1 MLTVIHRR
9 QIVIAPCSLPLRT
22 GLRGYARHN
31 AHTECCPSFPAP
43 NFSLDNSSYATDQQP
58 SRRISAA
65 TFPPQ
70 SWLGPDR
77 YLATHWPAVD
87 ALDRS
92 QWPRT
97 DLEIIMVRSCLFVSQ
112 AVARDMIA
120 AGREKE
126 VKEIQQAIDTVAP
139 PLPENL

>member
-1 MLTVIHRR
+1 MLAWVFLRR
-9 QIVIAPCSLPLRT
+9 SEPIRVLQ
-22 GLRGYARHN
+22 
-31 AHTECCPSFPAP
+31 
-43 NFSLDNSSYATDQQP
+43 
-58 SRRISAA
+58 AA
-65 TFPPQ
+65 
-70 SWLGPDR
+70 
-77 YLATHWPAVD
+77 LATHWPAVD

-112 AVARDMIA
+112 AVAGDMIA